1 MFTYVCPRER
11 REAPLLFEACIALLG
26 SCFSKLHAELDRQM
40 GEHYATAVNNSSW
53 GAPEDDGAGIHTE
66 PEYDMTL
73 GVRLAEAAAQAMWGS
88 ANSCSTSCISPMPFN
103 MAHVQQLAEMAEGC
117 LDTDALPLSR
127 ICHCIT
133 ATLATLASAAETAE
147 LLMACPGDL
156 ALKTLLRLSLVQVW
170 VWRAMARGGRGLRPE
185 GGEGA
190 GGRGGHLGSEDVI
203 LPTYSITLS
212 CRSRITSSR
221 QDTSRPAPAPP
232 SHSWHATRSARKATT
247 ACSART
253 ARSFWTR
260 GHSA

>member
-170 VWRAMARGGRGLRPE
+170 VWRAMTRGGSYGPWGEGSSTGGGGGGRGPGGTLGLR
-185 GGEGA
+185 GC
-190 GGRGGHLGSEDVI
+190 HL
-203 LPTYSITLS
+203 TYLL
-212 CRSRITSSR
+212 
-221 QDTSRPAPAPP
+221 
-232 SHSWHATRSARKATT
+232 H
-247 ACSART
+247 
-253 ARSFWTR
+253 
-260 GHSA
+260 